1 MAYQRA
7 DLLLEENADFVLSP
21 AWLWLTAAGA
31 PISLV
36 GYAAQMMVRA
46 SRADAAP
53 LLTLT
58 QASGI
63 TLGGAGGT
71 IVLTVTRTQVNALVA
86 ALVSKRLLAFY
97 DLLLTSGAGVYT
109 RFSEGIVT
117 LDRAATR

>member
-7 DLLLEENADFVLSP
+7 DLLLEENADYVLSP

-31 PISLV
+31 PITLV
-36 GYAAQMMVRA
+36 GYTAQMMVRA

-63 TLGGAGGT
+63 TLGGAGGS
-71 IVLTVTRTQVNALVA
+71 IVVTVTQAQVNALVA
-86 ALVSKRLLAFY
+86 ALVSKRLVAFY
-97 DLLLTSGAGVYT
+97 DLLLTSGSAIHT

-117 LDRAATR
+117 IDRAATR